1 MSFRRV
7 GGLNYSSKHNYVSSF
22 NNTTSNLLVSEN
34 VGLQDTCIHFESNI
48 DASFCG
54 PTGSSGSGATGP
66 TGPAGAAG
74 GPTGPTG
81 VEGPTGL
88 EGPTGVEGPTGPTG
102 SEGPT
107 GPTGFAGPT
116 GPATPSLSSQLINT
130 NVFTDPYPQTVS
142 GPAGTG
148 DNTRQNLCI
157 ITWNQSDYV
166 VGTLSTANWIQL
178 RYTSQVSTISTSGDV
193 PGVTFYDTGTLL
205 VNPYFIKQERA
216 TGIPDLSFNITN
228 PNTFEGG
235 HYIYIVNRQ
244 TGSNTVLEPSNFTG
258 DLWFELISNQNYI
271 KVWYYNRNNVSY
283 GGIFIQGYT
292 LENFTIELLNPG
304 VAGGGVT
311 ITSDTTVIKPYPPP

>member
-7 GGLNYSSKHNYVSSF
+7 GGLNYSSKHNYVSSS
-22 NNTTSNLLVSEN
+22 NNATGNLLISEN
-34 VGLQDTCIHFESNI
+34 VGLLNTCIHFESNI

-66 TGPAGAAG
+66 TGPAGAVG
-74 GPTGPTG
+74 GPTGPA
-81 VEGPTGL
+81 GPTGAH
-88 EGPTGVEGPTGPTG
+88 GPTG

-107 GPTGFAGPT
+107 GPTGPTGAHGPTGITGFAGPT

-130 NVFTDPYPQTVS
+130 NVFTDPFTSAPSTHLS
-142 GPAGTG
+142 AG
-148 DNTRQNLCI
+148 DKTRQNLCI
-157 ITWNQSDYV
+157 ITWNPADYDLN
-166 VGTLSTANWIQL
+166 TFLTAYWIQL
-178 RYTSQVSTISTSGDV
+178 RYTSQVSTAFGDV

-205 VNPYFIKQERA
+205 VNPYVIKQDRSS
-216 TGIPDLSFNITN
+216 IPDLSFNITN

-244 TGSNTVLEPSNFTG
+244 TGHNTPLLDPSSNFTG
-258 DLWFELISNQNYI
+258 DLWFELRSAQNFI
-271 KVWYYNRNNVSY
+271 TVWYYNQPATY
-283 GGIFIQGYT
+283 GLLGPYSLYT

-311 ITSDTTVIKPYPPP
+311 ITSDPTVIKPYPPP